1 MTPLRVVIVDD
12 EEPARNRLREL
23 LEDCRGELPH
33 SIAGEAANG
42 VEGLQIVAA
51 AEAEV
56 VLVDIHMPEMSG
68 IEVLKTINAEGL
80 KCVVIVLSAMA
91 DQTYREQCLALGASY
106 VFDKTSEF
114 KKVIEVLLAL

>member
-33 SIAGEAANG
+33 SVAGEAANG
-42 VEGLQIVAA
+42 VEGLQVVTA

-68 IEVLKTINAEGL
+68 IEFARHLPALEGAPAGIFGTRHDRNDEEAFGENP
-80 KCVVIVLSAMA
+80 VN
-91 DQTYREQCLALGASY
+91 
-106 VFDKTSEF
+106 
-114 KKVIEVLLAL
+114 